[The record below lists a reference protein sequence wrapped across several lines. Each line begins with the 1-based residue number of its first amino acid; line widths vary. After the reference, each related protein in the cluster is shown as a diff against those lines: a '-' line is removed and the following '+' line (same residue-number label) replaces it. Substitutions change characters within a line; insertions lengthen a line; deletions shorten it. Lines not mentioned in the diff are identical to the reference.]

1 MTAAALILVLD
12 EGTTSTRALLFG
24 IDGSIH
30 GCAQRP
36 IETRHPRPGWVEQDA
51 GAIWAATL
59 ACAREMVAAAGGAGN
74 IAAIG
79 IANQRETIVA
89 WDRSTGEPLA
99 PAIIWQDR
107 RTADTC
113 AELVARGHEPTVA
126 AATGL
131 VINPYFSA
139 SKIGWML
146 DHVATVRDAGERLMI
161 GTIDSWL
168 TFKLT
173 RGAHVTDASNASR
186 TMLMRL
192 DGDTWDDG
200 LCDLFGV
207 PVAALP
213 DIVDSSGI
221 VGTTDP
227 DLLGG
232 AIPIAAL
239 IGDQQGAT
247 IGQGCLTPGAT
258 KATFGTGA
266 FILTHAGS
274 VPPRSQHRLL
284 ATVLSQVGGRRDYAL
299 EGSLFVAG
307 SMIQWLRD
315 RLGIISSAPETEALA
330 RSVADSGGVTVVPA
344 FSGLGAPHWRSDV
357 SASIHGLTL
366 ATGRGELVRAT
377 LESIVHQIVDLGD
390 AFAAD
395 GVCWTK
401 IRADGGM
408 IANDWLAQDLADML
422 RLPVERPAN
431 VESTARGAAMLAS
444 VGVGIYR
451 SVDEAVAA
459 MLPPMRV
466 FEPKLDDAARHQRL
480 ARWRHVLAGV
490 LAEGGG

>member
-1 MTAAALILVLD
+1 MILVLD

-24 IDGSIH
+24 SDGHIH

-36 IETRHPRPGWVEQDA
+36 VESRYPRPGWVEQDA

-59 ACAREMVAAAGGAGN
+59 ACAREMVAVAGGADA

-89 WDRSTGEPLA
+89 WDRASGEPLA
-99 PAIIWQDR
+99 PAIVWQDQ
-107 RTADTC
+107 RTAETC
-113 AELVARGHEPTVA
+113 AKLIERGHEATVA

-131 VINPYFSA
+131 TINPYFSA
-139 SKIGWML
+139 TKIGWL
-146 DHVATVRDAGERLMI
+146 FEHVPAVRDAGERLMI

-173 RGAHVTDASNASR
+173 GGVHVTDASNASR

-192 DGDTWDDG
+192 DGRDWDAE

-207 PVAALP
+207 HAAALP
-213 DIVDSSGI
+213 KIVDSVGI
-221 VGTTDP
+221 VGTTDRA
-227 DLLGG
+227 LLGG
-232 AIPIAAL
+232 AIPIAAM

-247 IGQGCLTPGAT
+247 IGQGCRTPGAT

-274 VPPRSQHRLL
+274 SPPRSTHGLL
-284 ATVLSQVGGRRDYAL
+284 ATVLSQVEGRRHYAL

-315 RLGIISSAPETEALA
+315 KLGVIASAPETEALA

-344 FSGLGAPHWRSDV
+344 FNGLGAPHWRSDMA
-357 SASIHGLTL
+357 ASIHGLTL
-366 ATGRGELVRAT
+366 GTGRGELVRAA
-377 LESIVHQIVDLGD
+377 LESVVHQIVDLGD

-395 GVCWTK
+395 GVRWTMV
-401 IRADGGM
+401 RADGGM
-408 IANDWLAQDLADML
+408 IANDWLAQDLANML
-422 RLPVERPAN
+422 QLPVERPAN
-431 VESTARGAAMLAS
+431 IESTARGAAMLAS
-444 VGVGIYR
+444 VGLGIHR
-451 SVDEAVAA
+451 SIDEATQA

-466 FEPKLDDAARHQRL
+466 FDPDLANEPREQRL
-480 ARWRHVLAGV
+480 ARWHRVLASA
-490 LAEGGG
+490 LAQPAI

>member
-1 MTAAALILVLD
+1 MILVLD
-12 EGTTSTRALLFG
+12 EGTTSTRALLFAD
-24 IDGSIH
+24 DGSIH

-51 GAIWAATL
+51 GAIWASTL
-59 ACAREMVAAAGGAGN
+59 ACAREMVAAAGGAGA

-89 WDRSTGEPLA
+89 WDRTTGEPLA
-99 PAIIWQDR
+99 PAITWQDQ
-107 RTADTC
+107 RTARTC
-113 AELVARGHEPTVA
+113 ADLVAREHEQGVA

-139 SKIGWML
+139 TKIAWL
-146 DHVATVRDAGERLMI
+146 LNHVPAVRDAGGRLMV

-173 RGAHVTDASNASR
+173 CGAHVTDASNASR

-192 DGDTWDDG
+192 DRDSWDDG

-207 PVAALP
+207 RAAALP
-213 DIVDSSGI
+213 NIVDSSGI

-227 DLLGG
+227 ALLGA

-247 IGQGCLTPGAT
+247 IGQGCLVPGAT

-274 VPPRSQHRLL
+274 LPPRSHQRLL
-284 ATVLSQVGGRRDYAL
+284 TTVLSQVGGRRDYAL

-315 RLGIISSAPETEALA
+315 KLGLISSAPETEALA
-330 RSVADSGGVTVVPA
+330 RSVSDSGGVTVVPA

-366 ATGRGELVRAT
+366 ATGRGELVRAA
-377 LESIVHQIVDLGD
+377 LEAIVHQIVDLGD

-395 GVCWTK
+395 GLHWTM

-444 VGVGIYR
+444 VGVGIHR
-451 SVDEAVAA
+451 SVEDAAAA

-466 FEPKLDDAARHQRL
+466 FEPNLDAAARDRRL
-480 ARWRHVLAGV
+480 ARWQDVLAGV
-490 LAEGGG
+490 LAVSP

>member
-1 MTAAALILVLD
+1 MILVLD
-12 EGTTSTRALLFG
+12 EGTTSTRALLFAD
-24 IDGSIH
+24 DGSIH

-51 GAIWAATL
+51 GAIWASTL
-59 ACAREMVAAAGGAGN
+59 ACAREMVTAAGGAGA

-89 WDRSTGEPLA
+89 WDRTTGEPLA
-99 PAIIWQDR
+99 PAIVWQDR
-107 RTADTC
+107 RTARTC
-113 AELVARGHEPTVA
+113 ADLVAREHEPEVA

-139 SKIGWML
+139 TKIGWLL
-146 DHVATVRDAGERLMI
+146 DHAPAVRDAGERLMV

-173 RGAHVTDASNASR
+173 CGAHVTDASNASR

-192 DGDTWDDG
+192 AGDTWDDG

-207 PVAALP
+207 RAAALP

-227 DLLGG
+227 ALLGG

-247 IGQGCLTPGAT
+247 IGQGCLAPGAT

-274 VPPRSQHRLL
+274 MPPRSHQRLL
-284 ATVLSQVGGRRDYAL
+284 TTVLSQVGGRRDYAL

-315 RLGIISSAPETEALA
+315 KLGLISSAPETEALA
-330 RSVADSGGVTVVPA
+330 RSVSDSGGVTVVPA

-357 SASIHGLTL
+357 SGSIHGLTL
-366 ATGRGELVRAT
+366 ATGRGELVRAA
-377 LESIVHQIVDLGD
+377 LEAIVHQIVDLGE

-395 GVCWTK
+395 GLRWTM

-431 VESTARGAAMLAS
+431 IESTARGAAMLAS
-444 VGVGIYR
+444 VGVGIHR
-451 SVDEAVAA
+451 SVEDAAAA

-466 FEPKLDDAARHQRL
+466 FEPNLDDAARDRRL
-480 ARWRHVLAGV
+480 ARWQDVLAGV
-490 LAEGGG
+490 LAVSP

>member
-1 MTAAALILVLD
+1 MILVLD

-24 IDGSIH
+24 EDGQIH

-36 IETRHPRPGWVEQDA
+36 VESRYPRPGWVEQDA

-59 ACAREMVAAAGGAGN
+59 GCAREMVAAAGGAEE

-89 WDRSTGEPLA
+89 WDRATGEPLA
-99 PAIIWQDR
+99 PAIVWQDQ
-107 RTADTC
+107 RTAETC
-113 AELVARGHEPTVA
+113 AELIGRGHEAAVA

-131 VINPYFSA
+131 TINPYFSA
-139 SKIGWML
+139 TKFGWML
-146 DHVATVRDAGERLMI
+146 EHVPAVRDAGERLMI

-168 TFKLT
+168 AYKLT
-173 RGAHVTDASNASR
+173 GGVHVTDASNASR

-192 DGDTWDDG
+192 EGNGWDDK

-207 PVAALP
+207 CAAVLP
-213 DIVDSSGI
+213 SIVDSVGV

-227 DLLGG
+227 ALLGG
-232 AIPIAAL
+232 AIPIAAM

-274 VPPRSQHRLL
+274 KPRRSTSGLL
-284 ATVLSQVGGRRDYAL
+284 STVLSQIDGIRDYAL

-315 RLGIISSAPETEALA
+315 KLGVIASAPETEALA
-330 RSVADSGGVTVVPA
+330 RSVADSGGVTIVPA
-344 FSGLGAPHWRSDV
+344 FTGLGAPHWRSDLA
-357 SASIHGLTL
+357 ASIHGLTL
-366 ATGRGELVRAT
+366 GTGRGEVVRAA

-395 GVCWTK
+395 GVRWTMV
-401 IRADGGM
+401 RADGGM

-422 RLPVERPAN
+422 QLPVERPAN
-431 VESTARGAAMLAS
+431 IESTARGAAILAS
-444 VGVGIYR
+444 VGSGIHR
-451 SVDEAVAA
+451 SINEAAQA
-459 MLPPMRV
+459 MLPSMRV
-466 FEPKLDDAARHQRL
+466 FKPDLAMGAREQRL
-480 ARWRHVLAGV
+480 SQWHRVLAGE
-490 LAEGGG
+490 LAHPAA

>member
-1 MTAAALILVLD
+1 MILVLD
-12 EGTTSTRALLFG
+12 EGTTSTRGLLFAA
-24 IDGSIH
+24 DGSVH
-30 GCAQRP
+30 GCARRA

-51 GAIWAATL
+51 GAIWASTL

-79 IANQRETIVA
+79 IANQRESIVA
-89 WDRSTGEPLA
+89 WDRTTGEPLA
-99 PAIIWQDR
+99 PAIIWQDQ
-107 RTADTC
+107 RTAATC
-113 AELVARGHEPTVA
+113 VDLVMRGHEPDVA

-139 SKIGWML
+139 SKIGWL
-146 DHVATVRDAGERLMI
+146 LEHVAAVRDAGERLMI

-192 DGDTWDDG
+192 DGPTWDDG

-207 PVAALP
+207 RAAALP
-213 DIVDSSGI
+213 SIIDSSGVI
-221 VGTTDP
+221 GTTDP

-266 FILTHAGS
+266 FILTHAGP
-274 VPPRSQHRLL
+274 VPPRSNHRLL
-284 ATVLSQVGGRRDYAL
+284 TTVLCQVGGRRDYAL

-315 RLGIISSAPETEALA
+315 KLGIISSAPETEALA
-330 RSVADSGGVTVVPA
+330 RSVADSGGVTVVPG
-344 FSGLGAPHWRSDV
+344 FSGFGAPHWRSDV
-357 SASIHGLTL
+357 AASIHGLTL
-366 ATGRGELVRAT
+366 ATGRGELVRAA
-377 LESIVHQIVDLGD
+377 LEAIVHQIVDLGD

-395 GVCWTK
+395 GLAWTMV
-401 IRADGGM
+401 RADGGM

-431 VESTARGAAMLAS
+431 IESTARGAAMLAS
-444 VGVGIYR
+444 VGVGIHR
-451 SVDEAVAA
+451 SLDDAVAA

-466 FEPKLDDAARHQRL
+466 FEPKLGDVMRDHRL
-480 ARWRHVLAGV
+480 ARWHHVLAGV
-490 LAEGGG
+490 LAKGGD